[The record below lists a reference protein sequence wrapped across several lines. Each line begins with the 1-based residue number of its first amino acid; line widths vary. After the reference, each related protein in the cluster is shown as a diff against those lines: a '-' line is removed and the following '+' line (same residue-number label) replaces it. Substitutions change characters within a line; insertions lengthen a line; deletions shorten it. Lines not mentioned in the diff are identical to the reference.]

1 MAQSLERKM
10 NDGLSHA
17 LEAWEAEG
25 GAVLSSTGGSLV
37 SLNGTANQV
46 EWAARIRERVIA
58 DFDRVAKSLHTVAGR
73 QAADKRAGTE
83 AIIDILEDRRAAVMR
98 QEHAGYFIRE
108 WQEIGNQVQQLLLHD
123 PRYQALKVI
132 PVAFDF
138 TIQRKIGDV

>member
-1 MAQSLERKM
+1 M

-108 WQEIGNQVQQLLLHD
+108 WQEMAI
-123 PRYQALKVI
+123 RYSSCFFRTPAI
-132 PVAFDF
+132 S
-138 TIQRKIGDV
+138 R